1 MITIKNQNFG
11 VEIEMTGITRTEAA
25 TVIANYF
32 GSRVTFEGGYY
43 DTHTATDTKGR
54 TWKCMYDGS
63 IHCQVVRDGD
73 RVFANK
79 SYSCEVV
86 TPILQ
91 YDDIE
96 DLQAIIRLLVNAG
109 AIINSS
115 CGIHIHIDGANHTG
129 ESLCRLLNFAVGRQ
143 DLFYEALKVGDRKY
157 RWCKPISSTLLYKI
171 KNSSKTI
178 NETESIWY
186 SRANDDYRM
195 GINHEHYNP
204 TKLL

>member
-91 YDDIE
+91 YDDI
-96 DLQAIIRLLVNAG
+96 LHPAVQ
-109 AIINSS
+109 
-115 CGIHIHIDGANHTG
+115 GIHPCDPQRVPGHAAAQ
-129 ESLCRLLNFAVGRQ
+129 CVA
-143 DLFYEALKVGDRKY
+143 A
-157 RWCKPISSTLLYKI
+157 
-171 KNSSKTI
+171 
-178 NETESIWY
+178 
-186 SRANDDYRM
+186 
-195 GINHEHYNP
+195 
-204 TKLL
+204 